1 MPERERRPFREF
13 LKELRHP
20 EIAVGGGLAAA
31 VLLGLLGYQALAPVA
46 LGDVMVEVWGLL
58 FDAVLFGFLLVWVN
72 VRRAKKDQIERY
84 VEELE
89 DYRRLETDL
98 GSARSAGILV
108 RLAKSGGGDRAPG
121 GMYLAKAD
129 LRETDLTGAHLSQA
143 DLRGAYFRGAHL
155 RGAHLRGANLSQAKL
170 IQADLTEADL
180 SGADL
185 SPADL
190 QGADLSGADLS
201 GANLS
206 QANLSGARLSR
217 ADLRGVHLRGADLH
231 GAELSGANLN
241 RADLRGAHL
250 CRADFGG
257 AYLHGANLCGA
268 DLSGAHFKG
277 ADLRGAHLRGADL
290 SGVLDLE
297 QWRLDS
303 ALGDRST
310 TLPDSLHH
318 PEPWPQEST
327 ETPS

>member
-1 MPERERRPFREF
+1 MPERERRSFREF
-13 LKELRHP
+13 VKELRHP

-31 VLLGLLGYQALAPVA
+31 VLLGLLVYQAFAPVA
-46 LGDVMVEVWGLL
+46 LGDVMVEAWGLL

-89 DYRRLETDL
+89 DYRRLETEA

-129 LRETDLTGAHLSQA
+129 LR
-143 DLRGAYFRGAHL
+143 
-155 RGAHLRGANLSQAKL
+155 
-170 IQADLTEADL
+170 
-180 SGADL
+180 GAD
-185 SPADL
+185 
-190 QGADLSGADLS
+190 
-201 GANLS
+201 
-206 QANLSGARLSR
+206 
-217 ADLRGVHLRGADLH
+217 
-231 GAELSGANLN
+231 LSGANLN

-250 CRADFGG
+250 FRADLGG

-268 DLSGAHFKG
+268 DLGGAHFRG
-277 ADLRGAHLRGADL
+277 ADLSGAHLRGADL

-310 TLPDSLHH
+310 KLPDGLHH
-318 PEPWPQEST
+318 PERWPQERT